1 MIRLWQ
7 LQMKF
12 RHLLDRLGIKKIK
25 RNVVRGAF
33 TTLLRPGLMRDFH
46 LSYRTGVTETKLGAL
61 PKKKR
66 EPWPS
71 DLREKWWEK

>member
-1 MIRLWQ
+1 MVRLWQ

-33 TTLLRPGLMRDFH
+33 DRLWVEKYKD
-46 LSYRTGVTETKLGAL
+46 K
-61 PKKKR
+61 
-66 EPWPS
+66 EPFE
-71 DLREKWWEK
+71 R